1 MSWWSR
7 RKIASNAPPVW
18 IIVHTKPSPWVIN
31 EMERILL
38 DDKAVERSINR
49 ITHEIIERNHGTK
62 NLGLIGIRTR
72 GVYLANRIRDK
83 VLEIEGIELPLGVL
97 DITMYRDDISKLKT
111 PEIKKTDIRFD
122 LNNATI
128 ILVDDVIYTG
138 RTTRAAMDA
147 IMDIGRPKKI
157 QMAVLV
163 DRGLRELPI
172 RPDYIGIF
180 HSIAAEEE
188 VLVKLREID
197 GKDEVVLLRTA

>member
-1 MSWWSR
+1 
-7 RKIASNAPPVW
+7 
-18 IIVHTKPSPWVIN
+18 
-31 EMERILL
+31 MERILL

-83 VLEIEGIELPLGVL
+83 ILEIEGIELPLGVL

-122 LNNATI
+122 LNSATI
-128 ILVDDVIYTG
+128 ILVDDVIHTG

-163 DRGLRELPI
+163 DRGLRDLPI

-197 GKDEVVLLRTA
+197 GKDEVVLLRTP

>member
-1 MSWWSR
+1 
-7 RKIASNAPPVW
+7 
-18 IIVHTKPSPWVIN
+18 
-31 EMERILL
+31 MERILL

-83 VLEIEGIELPLGVL
+83 ILEIEDIELPLGVL

-122 LNNATI
+122 LNSATI

-147 IMDIGRPKKI
+147 IIDIGRPKKI

-197 GKDEVVLLRTA
+197 GKDEVVLLRTP

>member
-1 MSWWSR
+1 
-7 RKIASNAPPVW
+7 
-18 IIVHTKPSPWVIN
+18 
-31 EMERILL
+31 MERILL

-49 ITHEIIERNHGTK
+49 ITHEIIERNAGTT

-72 GVYLANRIRDK
+72 GIYIAKRIRDK
-83 VLEIEGIELPLGVL
+83 VLEIENIELPLGIL

-157 QMAVLV
+157 QLAVLV

-172 RPDYIGIF
+172 HADYLGIF
-180 HSIAAEEE
+180 HSVSPEEE

-197 GKDEVVLLRTA
+197 GKDEVVLLRTT

>member
-1 MSWWSR
+1 
-7 RKIASNAPPVW
+7 
-18 IIVHTKPSPWVIN
+18 
-31 EMERILL
+31 MERILL
-38 DDKAVERSINR
+38 DDKAIERSINR

-72 GVYLANRIRDK
+72 GVYLANRIKDK
-83 VLEIEGIELPLGVL
+83 VMELESIELPLGVL

-111 PEIKKTDIRFD
+111 PEIKKTDIRYD

-172 RPDYIGIF
+172 RPDYIGMF
-180 HSIAAEEE
+180 HTIAAEEE
-188 VLVKLREID
+188 VMVKLRELD

>member
-1 MSWWSR
+1 
-7 RKIASNAPPVW
+7 
-18 IIVHTKPSPWVIN
+18 
-31 EMERILL
+31 MERILL

>member
-1 MSWWSR
+1 
-7 RKIASNAPPVW
+7 
-18 IIVHTKPSPWVIN
+18 
-31 EMERILL
+31 MERILL

-83 VLEIEGIELPLGVL
+83 ILEIEEIELPLGVL

-122 LNNATI
+122 LNSATI

-197 GKDEVVLLRTA
+197 GKDEVVLLRTP

>member
-1 MSWWSR
+1 
-7 RKIASNAPPVW
+7 
-18 IIVHTKPSPWVIN
+18 
-31 EMERILL
+31 MERILL

-83 VLEIEGIELPLGVL
+83 ILEIEEIELPLGVL
-97 DITMYRDDISKLKT
+97 VITMYRDDISKLKT

-122 LNNATI
+122 LNSATI

-197 GKDEVVLLRTA
+197 GKDEVVLLRTP

>member
-1 MSWWSR
+1 
-7 RKIASNAPPVW
+7 
-18 IIVHTKPSPWVIN
+18 
-31 EMERILL
+31 MERILL

-83 VLEIEGIELPLGVL
+83 ILEIEGIELPLGVL

-122 LNNATI
+122 LNSATI
-128 ILVDDVIYTG
+128 ILVDDVIHTG

-197 GKDEVVLLRTA
+197 GKDEVVLLRTP

>member
-1 MSWWSR
+1 
-7 RKIASNAPPVW
+7 
-18 IIVHTKPSPWVIN
+18 
-31 EMERILL
+31 MERVLL
-38 DDKAVERSINR
+38 DDKTVERSINR
-49 ITHEIIERNHGTK
+49 ISHEIVERNHGTR

-72 GVYLANRIRDK
+72 GIYLAKRIRDK
-83 VLEIEGIELPLGVL
+83 IMEIENIELPLGIL

-122 LNNATI
+122 VNNATI

-147 IMDIGRPKKI
+147 IMDLGRPKKI
-157 QMAVLV
+157 QLAVLV

-172 RPDYIGIF
+172 HADYLGIF
-180 HSIAAEEE
+180 HSIAPEEE

-197 GKDEVVLLRTA
+197 GKDEVVLLRAE

>member
-1 MSWWSR
+1 
-7 RKIASNAPPVW
+7 
-18 IIVHTKPSPWVIN
+18 
-31 EMERILL
+31 MERILL
-38 DDKAVERSINR
+38 DEKAVERSINR
-49 ITHEIIERNHGTK
+49 ITHEIIERNAGTK

-72 GVYLANRIRDK
+72 GIYLAKRIRDK
-83 VLEIEGIELPLGVL
+83 VLAIENIELPLGIL

-147 IMDIGRPKKI
+147 IMDLGRPKKI

-180 HSIAAEEE
+180 QSITAEEA

>member
-1 MSWWSR
+1 
-7 RKIASNAPPVW
+7 
-18 IIVHTKPSPWVIN
+18 
-31 EMERILL
+31 MERILL

-49 ITHEIIERNHGTK
+49 ITHEIIERNHGTT

-83 VLEIEGIELPLGVL
+83 VLEIENIELPLGVL
-97 DITMYRDDISKLKT
+97 DITMYRDDIFKLKT

>member
-1 MSWWSR
+1 
-7 RKIASNAPPVW
+7 
-18 IIVHTKPSPWVIN
+18 
-31 EMERILL
+31 MERVLL

-49 ITHEIIERNHGTK
+49 ITHEIIERNAGTK

-72 GVYLANRIRDK
+72 GIYLAKRIRDK
-83 VLEIEGIELPLGVL
+83 VLAIENIELPLGIL

-147 IMDIGRPKKI
+147 IMDLGRPKKI

-180 HSIAAEEE
+180 HSITAEEE
-188 VLVKLREID
+188 ILVKLREID